1 MRESQIKEFIHTF
14 NPSPGNTFL
23 LAFCWALVGGLLL
36 QFVVLPALPNLHA
49 GHGLLLGGDWTGFHA
64 MGEELA
70 LQMALDGWGAWELRY
85 LGNAPSGMLAA
96 LYFVFGIHEPWVFLP
111 INALLFGAATF
122 MLHKIFK
129 LVVTDRHSFFAI
141 LPFMMFPSALMI
153 YGQVHKDIFSI
164 TGTFFIIFVWADLAG
179 RTTLTWR
186 KMLLRIATILAGL
199 VLVWIVRPYFLQS
212 LLLVSFFAALLL
224 SLWVGRRGYKSLWY
238 ALTIFLSIQI
248 AATTYGVNSH
258 VIQFSSLQPAKNL
271 ISSELDLDSLGNDE
285 LQILYLDLTQ
295 NSSQVN
301 SSRVEIKRLI
311 NLIREQSTPSVS
323 QNLDLTQNSSQVNS
337 SRVEIKRLN
346 NLIREQST
354 PSVSQNLDLTQNSSQ
369 VNSGRNGS
377 IVPLAPPISFWDK
390 STYPFDRVSIIMSQM
405 RNGFASNILAGSNVD
420 IEVRFTSIEDLLL
433 YIPRAL
439 QIGLLAPFPSM
450 WLGQAINRGGG
461 AMRVLSGIEMMFT
474 YVFLVGFLGLLA
486 YGKERWATIL
496 LAAGMAL
503 ALTLLLALVIPNIGT
518 LYRMRY
524 ANCALLNGLG
534 ILGWGLWFQARSQMK
549 YE

>member
-1 MRESQIKEFIHTF
+1 MRESQIKELIHTF

-23 LAFCWALVGGLLL
+23 LACCWALVGGLLL

-96 LYFVFGIHEPWVFLP
+96 LYFIFGIHEPWVFLP

-141 LPFMMFPSALMI
+141 LPFMMFPSALII

-164 TGTFFIIFVWADLAG
+164 TGTFFVIFVWADLAG

-199 VLVWIVRPYFLQS
+199 VLVWIVRPYFLQP
-212 LLLVSFFAALLL
+212 LLLVSFFAAFLL
-224 SLWVGRRGYKSLWY
+224 SLWVGRRGYKSWWY
-238 ALTIFLSIQI
+238 ALKVFLSIQI
-248 AATTYGVNSH
+248 VAVTYGLNSH
-258 VIQFSSLQPAKNL
+258 IIQSSSLQPSKNL
-271 ISSELDLDSLGNDE
+271 ISSELDLHSLGNDQLE
-285 LQILYLDLTQ
+285 LLVLDITKD
-295 NSSQVN
+295 SSLVKG
-301 SSRVEIKRLI
+301 SRVELQNAI
-311 NLIREQSTPSVS
+311 NLAIEQELLEQEVIEQEVLEQEVIEQEVIEQEVPRGPS
-323 QNLDLTQNSSQVNS
+323 LL
-337 SRVEIKRLN
+337 
-346 NLIREQST
+346 
-354 PSVSQNLDLTQNSSQ
+354 
-369 VNSGRNGS
+369 
-377 IVPLAPPISFWDK
+377 FWDEI
-390 STYPFDRVSIIMSQM
+390 TYPFDRLSLKLSQM
-405 RNGFASNILAGSNVD
+405 REGFATNHLAGSNVD
-420 IEVRFTSIEDLLL
+420 IEVRFTSIEDILL

-450 WLGQAINRGGG
+450 WMGQAVNRGSG

-474 YVFLVGFLGLLA
+474 YVFLLGYLGLLA
-486 YGKERWATIL
+486 YGKERWATL
-496 LAAGMAL
+496 SVAVSMAL
-503 ALTLLLALVIPNIGT
+503 ALTLIVTLVVPNVGT

-524 ANCALLNGLG
+524 ANWALLNGLG
-534 ILGWGLWFQARSQMK
+534 ILGWGLWFQARSQVK

>member
-1 MRESQIKEFIHTF
+1 
-14 NPSPGNTFL
+14 
-23 LAFCWALVGGLLL
+23 
-36 QFVVLPALPNLHA
+36 VVLPALPNLHA

-70 LQMALDGWGAWELRY
+70 LQMALDGWGAWELRHI
-85 LGNAPSGMLAA
+85 GNAPSGMLAA
-96 LYFVFGIHEPWVFLP
+96 LYFVFGIHEPWLFLP

-129 LVVTDRHSFFAI
+129 LVVTTRHSFFAI

-186 KMLLRIATILAGL
+186 KMLLRIATILTGL
-199 VLVWIVRPYFLQS
+199 ALVWIVRPYL
-212 LLLVSFFAALLL
+212 LEPMLLVGFFAALLL
-224 SLWVGRRGYKSLWY
+224 SARVGRRGYRSWWC
-238 ALTIFLSIQI
+238 ALAIFLSIQLV
-248 AATTYGVNSH
+248 AMNYAS
-258 VIQFSSLQPAKNL
+258 P
-271 ISSELDLDSLGNDE
+271 
-285 LQILYLDLTQ
+285 
-295 NSSQVN
+295 
-301 SSRVEIKRLI
+301 RL
-311 NLIREQSTPSVS
+311 
-323 QNLDLTQNSSQVNS
+323 
-337 SRVEIKRLN
+337 
-346 NLIREQST
+346 
-354 PSVSQNLDLTQNSSQ
+354 
-369 VNSGRNGS
+369 
-377 IVPLAPPISFWDK
+377 LAPPKEVKESKLLSAASKEVKESKLLSAPRNRLDRISLK
-390 STYPFDRVSIIMSQM
+390 MGEVR
-405 RNGFASNILAGSNVD
+405 RGFASNLLAGSNID
-420 IEVRFTSIEDLLL
+420 TEVRFASIEDVLL

-450 WLGQAINRGGG
+450 WRGQAVNKGGG
-461 AMRVLSGIEMMFT
+461 TMRVLSGIEMMFT

-486 YGKERWATIL
+486 YGKERWATL
-496 LAAGMAL
+496 LVAAGMAL
-503 ALTLLLALVIPNIGT
+503 ALTLILTLVIPNVGT